1 MNGRHFGY
9 MLYQATRASYL
20 AQEKNSTLGL
30 VWHLLNPL
38 LMTAVL
44 FLVFRRVQFLQ
55 GIENYPLF
63 ILVGL
68 IHYNFFINSTLRSA
82 THFLNSRSLVLNTT
96 VPLELLV
103 LRQTSIEGM
112 TLLVEVLLVLV
123 LGMFM
128 GAKIGAAL
136 LLYPVVFL
144 AMLALSLGG
153 SLFLCSLVVFFS
165 DLNYIW
171 SVFCRLLFFM
181 TPIFFTAKLAGEGFA
196 RLILELNPLTRLI
209 HLARESLVY
218 GGPVEA
224 ADVGLALVGP
234 AVVLLI
240 GIAVFRASRA
250 RIPDY
255 I

>member
-20 AQEKNSTLGL
+20 AQEKNSSLGL

-55 GIENYPLF
+55 GIEHYPLF

-68 IHYNFFINSTLRSA
+68 IHYNFFINSTARSA
-82 THFLNSRSLVLNTT
+82 DNFLNSRALILNTT

-103 LRQTSIEGM
+103 LRQTSIEGL
-112 TLLVEVLLVLV
+112 TLFVEVMLVLA
-123 LGMFM
+123 LGAFM
-128 GAKIGAAL
+128 GVELGPVLA
-136 LLYPVVFL
+136 LYPVVFVS
-144 AMLALSLGG
+144 ALALSLGA
-153 SLFLCSLVVFFS
+153 SLFLCALVVFLS

-171 SVFCRLLFFM
+171 GVFCRLLFFM
-181 TPIFFTAKLAGEGFA
+181 TPVFFTAEIAGDGLA
-196 RLILELNPLTRLI
+196 RWVLELNPLTRLI
-209 HLARESLVY
+209 NVARESLLY
-218 GGPVEA
+218 GGQVGMTEL
-224 ADVGLALVGP
+224 GLALVGP
-234 AVVLLI
+234 LAILLL
-240 GIAVFRASRA
+240 GLVVFRVSRD

>member
-9 MLYQATRASYL
+9 MLYQATRATYL
-20 AQEKNSTLGL
+20 AQEKNSSLGL

-55 GIENYPLF
+55 GIEHYPLF

-68 IHYNFFINSTLRSA
+68 IHYNFFINSTARSA
-82 THFLNSRSLVLNTT
+82 DNFLNSRALILNTT

-103 LRQTSIEGM
+103 LRQTSIEGL
-112 TLLVEVLLVLV
+112 TLFVEVLLVLA
-123 LGMFM
+123 LGAFM
-128 GAKIGAAL
+128 GVELGPVL
-136 LLYPVVFL
+136 LLYPVVFVST
-144 AMLALSLGG
+144 LALSLGA
-153 SLFLCSLVVFFS
+153 SLFLCALVVFLS

-171 SVFCRLLFFM
+171 GVFCRLLFFT
-181 TPIFFTAKLAGEGFA
+181 TPVFFSAEIAGDGLA
-196 RLILELNPLTRLI
+196 RWVLELNPLTQLI
-209 HLARESLVY
+209 NVARESLLY
-218 GGPVEA
+218 GGAVSVAELGMA
-224 ADVGLALVGP
+224 MVGP
-234 AVVLLI
+234 LAVLLL
-240 GIAVFRASRA
+240 GLVVFRVSRD